1 MSAPALEGPLGPS
14 LFKVISGCPTP
25 EELAVVTALLSSL
38 TMSAAASAASAAAPE
53 ADGPAPAAWGRPEV
67 FPPVSWMARR

>member
-25 EELAVVTALLSSL
+25 EELAVVTALLSAL
-38 TMSAAASAASAAAPE
+38 TASAATTAPDGSK
-53 ADGPAPAAWGRPEV
+53 APGPAPAAWGRPET

>member
-38 TMSAAASAASAAAPE
+38 TTSAAATAAAPE
-53 ADGPAPAAWGRPEV
+53 PDGPAPAAWGRPEA

>member
-38 TMSAAASAASAAAPE
+38 STSAATSAAGPE
-53 ADGPAPAAWGRPEV
+53 TDEPAPAAWGRPEA

>member
-38 TMSAAASAASAAAPE
+38 STAAAASAAEPD
-53 ADGPAPAAWGRPEV
+53 ADSPAPADWGRPEA

>member
-25 EELAVVTALLSSL
+25 EELAVVTALLSALSVA
-38 TMSAAASAASAAAPE
+38 TTAPDGPE
-53 ADGPAPAAWGRPEV
+53 AEPAPAAWGRPEA

>member
-25 EELAVVTALLSSL
+25 EELAAVTALLSALS
-38 TMSAAASAASAAAPE
+38 TTAATSAAGDPE
-53 ADGPAPAAWGRPEV
+53 TDEPAPAAWGRPEA
-67 FPPVSWMARR
+67 FPPASWMARR

>member
-25 EELAVVTALLSSL
+25 EELAVVTALLRSL
-38 TMSAAASAASAAAPE
+38 TMSAAASAAAPE